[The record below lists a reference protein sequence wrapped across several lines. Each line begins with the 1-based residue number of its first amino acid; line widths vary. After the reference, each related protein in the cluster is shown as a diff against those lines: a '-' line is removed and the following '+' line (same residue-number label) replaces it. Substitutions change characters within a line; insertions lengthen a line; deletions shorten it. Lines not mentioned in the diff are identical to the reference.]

1 MGLKDFGELNTE
13 RFLREAFDPHCQKK
27 LIRAAR
33 VRRNVYL
40 VLFLLGFFCIFF
52 AGFMSFFLLST
63 LSLFLAL
70 LSLVV
75 MSKYET
81 QLFFLKGIAGK
92 EPSAEA
98 SAHQSNTPASS

>member
-1 MGLKDFGELNTE
+1 MDFKDFGELNTE
-13 RFLREAFDPHCQKK
+13 RFLHEAFDTHCQKK

-33 VRRNVYL
+33 TRRNVYL
-40 VLFLLGFFCIFF
+40 IFFIIGFFCIFI

-81 QLFFLKGIAGK
+81 QLFFLKAIAEK
-92 EPSAEA
+92 EQSAKTSE
-98 SAHQSNTPASS
+98 H